1 VRAWNRARS
10 AHRELQQ
17 RRERAAKLQGIAREM
32 MHAKAAMG
40 KGRKRKL
47 PAAAGQPAQ
56 FKWKTQRKK

>member
-1 VRAWNRARS
+1 
-10 AHRELQQ
+10 
-17 RRERAAKLQGIAREM
+17 